1 MRSFKEY
8 LDETV
13 GAGGLA
19 YELKV
24 YEALTDAKI
33 EGLDT
38 GDKPGAGFSS
48 HGFGDIEAAYNGKA
62 FNIEI
67 KAGIKDQMGGGSLRY
82 DRKSR
87 QLTPSPKLAASGDQE
102 DIAILMQAV
111 QTKIPALNK
120 YLDFIAKQE
129 PTKVHKDYAKV
140 GVPFV
145 ASISAR
151 EAAKKAGLQS
161 AVQDYVKGDS
171 RYIKNLYNG
180 KNVYYIQIGG
190 AGLFYMGKN
199 PLNLPVP
206 EFNGEIQVEVRIGY
220 AGDSSGSTSKAFTN
234 KAGSKDIIEARRAE
248 LRCIGRMLTRS
259 KSPYS
264 LDNMND
270 VKKLFGAE

>member
-1 MRSFKEY
+1 MRSFKKY

-13 GAGGLA
+13 GAGGLV

-24 YEALTDAKI
+24 YEALIGAKI
-33 EGLDT
+33 EGLDA

-67 KAGIKDQMGGGSLRY
+67 KAGMKDQMGGGSLRY
-82 DRKSR
+82 DRKTK

-111 QTKIPALNK
+111 QTKIPAINK

-145 ASISAR
+145 ASTSAR

-234 KAGSKDIIEARRAE
+234 KAGSKEIIEARRAE

-270 VKKLFGAE
+270 VKELFGVE

>member
-1 MRSFKEY
+1 MRSFKKY

-13 GAGGLA
+13 GAGGLV

-24 YEALTDAKI
+24 YEALIGAKI
-33 EGLDT
+33 EGLDA

-67 KAGIKDQMGGGSLRY
+67 KAGMKDQMGGGSLRY
-82 DRKSR
+82 DRKTK

-111 QTKIPALNK
+111 QTKIPAINK

-145 ASISAR
+145 ASTSAR

-234 KAGSKDIIEARRAE
+234 KAGSKEIIEARRAE
-248 LRCIGRMLTRS
+248 
-259 KSPYS
+259 
-264 LDNMND
+264 
-270 VKKLFGAE
+270 